1 MSNHDGKGW
10 GPSNR
15 DDDLAGAWR
24 EASDEQPPSHLD
36 DAIIAAARKSIPVHG
51 ERPNAAPVRVQ
62 SRNWLLQWQPLA
74 AAAAIAGLAFVL
86 VQVLPRERDFAP
98 SMQQTKSAP
107 IPAPVESPP
116 RSTSVPAAM
125 DNSPLANTEK
135 AVAQPEPDV
144 VPDRAPAQGAVP
156 APPAVTAEAT
166 VSEAPATAEAAAAPG
181 EAVAVR
187 REAMEP
193 AIAGRA
199 VAAAADASSSSARQK
214 NLREAVPLEATAWS
228 AKVVALHASGDVT
241 AAADALR
248 AFRAVYP
255 GADAYLPDSLRD
267 WARTVER

>member
-1 MSNHDGKGW
+1 MSNHDREGSR
-10 GPSNR
+10 PSR
-15 DDDLAGAWR
+15 SDADLARAWR
-24 EASDEQPPSHLD
+24 EASDEQPPLHLD
-36 DAIIAAARKSIPVHG
+36 AAIIAAARKSVPVQG
-51 ERPNAAPVRVQ
+51 DQPNAAPVRVQ

-125 DNSPLANTEK
+125 DNSPLANTDK

-193 AIAGRA
+193 AMAGRGNSIRRSGS
-199 VAAAADASSSSARQK
+199 ASRSRV
-214 NLREAVPLEATAWS
+214 R
-228 AKVVALHASGDVT
+228 SGNC
-241 AAADALR
+241 
-248 AFRAVYP
+248 
-255 GADAYLPDSLRD
+255 
-267 WARTVER
+267 